1 MKNYFKTILEIFS
14 DRSGNACIKVDRES
28 LIEQVDSLGKLSLTR
43 MVTGF
48 AELYADYNPNM
59 YAPGN
64 NSRLYTHPD
73 PAAIAGAF
81 IAILGNNS
89 GGTEKS
95 NPIGSIM
102 AQKVFDFF
110 IKDIVGYPKGE
121 AIDTSGG
128 MAANAMALHVA
139 RFYFDKKSKNKG
151 NSNMKFVL
159 LTSDQ
164 SHYSLDGAVNRAGL
178 GIDNISYIQTHS
190 DGTMNLDELDKALYF
205 YSKNQY
211 CIVVGSTLG
220 TTVLGAMDNIDA
232 ISDLCINYKN
242 QGIKIWHHV
251 DASWGG
257 PIAISEYDDYAIG
270 LRKAD
275 SVTVDT
281 HKAFKSTMTCGIFIT
296 KHVSLLT
303 EANFSLDGKKYLY
316 RDRGVTS
323 LDNGERGLECG
334 KPDRT
339 LPFAMMLMN
348 YGKEGLSEMI
358 NTDLARA
365 KYFTRLVATHRD
377 LILMHAPSYLNV
389 CIQVVSP
396 VKKYSHSEFTQKA
409 HEYLAEKE
417 TSKIMIQLCKETKS
431 NTFVLRCV
439 FSNPL
444 MDSEAVHMMISE
456 IVAAKKAVGND
467 II

>member
-1 MKNYFKTILEIFS
+1 MKNYFKTISKIFL

-48 AELYADYNPNM
+48 AELYARYNPNV
-59 YAPGN
+59 YAKGN
-64 NSRLYTHPD
+64 NARLYTNPELE
-73 PAAIAGAF
+73 ALLGNF
-81 IAILGNNS
+81 IALLGNNS
-89 GGTEKS
+89 GGTGKS
-95 NPIGSIM
+95 NPVGSIM

-110 IKDIVGYPKGE
+110 IKDVVGYSKGE

-128 MAANAMALHVA
+128 MAANAMAIHLA
-139 RFYFDKKSKNKG
+139 RFYFDKETKNKG

-164 SHYSLDGAVNRAGL
+164 CHYSLDGAVNRAGL

-220 TTVLGAMDNIDA
+220 TTVLGAMDNVDA
-232 ISDLCINYKN
+232 IADLCLRYREKGNKV
-242 QGIKIWHHV
+242 WHHV

-257 PIAISEYDDYAIG
+257 PIAISKYTSFADG
-270 LRKAD
+270 LAKAD
-275 SVTVDT
+275 SVTLDT
-281 HKAFKSTMTCGIFIT
+281 HKAFKATIACGVFVT
-296 KHVSLLT
+296 KHIGLLV
-303 EANFSLDGKKYLY
+303 EANFSRDGKKYLY
-316 RDRGVTS
+316 RDGVNR
-323 LDNGERGLECG
+323 LDNGERGLECA

-339 LPFAMMLMN
+339 LSFGLLLLSRGRA
-348 YGKEGLSEMI
+348 GLSNMI
-358 NTDLARA
+358 NKDLDRA

-377 LILMHAPSYLNV
+377 LILMHDPHYLNV
-389 CIQVVSP
+389 CIQVASSI
-396 VKKYSHSEFTQKA
+396 KKYSHSEFTQKA